1 MLLPSLVAAILPCLA
16 ILAGLIYFF
25 FPVFDLLTLIGHVCL
40 VCDLLLG
47 LLEKFSW
54 RRIIQVYSN
63 VGCRAVGAG
72 PILARKCSFW
82 LRRSIADSD
91 VVVDQ
96 LLIPK
101 YVLLLLF
108 LVVHSRWFWI
118 VVGDFDLI
126 VLVWLMDKSW
136 PQTFCY
142 VKDWVIL
149 SLTKLLCRSTF
160 LLHYLVVEDW
170 LSYQRSWKVSSGETS
185 PDSVPPRDLKSFI
198 CIMSSLLLCWIRRF
212 NNVCLCV

>member
-1 MLLPSLVAAILPCLA
+1 MNRW
-16 ILAGLIYFF
+16 
-25 FPVFDLLTLIGHVCL
+25 T
-40 VCDLLLG
+40 
-47 LLEKFSW
+47 LEKFNW

>member
-54 RRIIQVYSN
+54 RRIIQVYGN

-96 LLIPK
+96 VLIPK

-108 LVVHSRWFWI
+108 LVVHSR
-118 VVGDFDLI
+118 
-126 VLVWLMDKSW
+126 
-136 PQTFCY
+136 
-142 VKDWVIL
+142 
-149 SLTKLLCRSTF
+149 
-160 LLHYLVVEDW
+160 
-170 LSYQRSWKVSSGETS
+170 
-185 PDSVPPRDLKSFI
+185 
-198 CIMSSLLLCWIRRF
+198 
-212 NNVCLCV
+212 